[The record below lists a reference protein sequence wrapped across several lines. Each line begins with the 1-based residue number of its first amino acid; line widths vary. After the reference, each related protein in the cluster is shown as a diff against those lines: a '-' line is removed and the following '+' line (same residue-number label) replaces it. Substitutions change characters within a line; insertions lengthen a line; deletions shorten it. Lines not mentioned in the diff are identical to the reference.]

1 MRKERR
7 NTKKYSLGVV
17 VLIGVLALFIGASG
31 MYWLLND
38 QLNALQKTNKSLAK
52 ISTVYQAISDN
63 YYQDVKANK
72 LTDSAIEGMVKSLD
86 DQYSEYLD
94 KQATKNLNET
104 ISSSFVGIGV
114 EVTKDD
120 QGVKITAITPNSPA
134 QTADLQKGDIIL
146 KIDGKKIDNK
156 SLNQV
161 TKLIKGKANTEVKMT
176 FKRQDKILTK
186 TLMRKEINVATV
198 NGFIDSNDKQV
209 GYIQITSFSKRTTQE
224 FKTMIKKLRKSGA
237 KKWIIDVRDN
247 PGGLLDQALNLSSMF
262 LKDGKTIMQ
271 IEDKQGQKQVY
282 KAQAKYDKGFKI
294 FEPTTVLINGNSAS
308 AAEIFAGALKQSAH
322 VKLVGT
328 KSFGKGTVQTTIPFK
343 DQTELKLTIA
353 KWLTPKENWIHH
365 KGLQPDITANSTVFT
380 TQGVINDNYQLGD
393 ESLQVGILQKI
404 LADLGYTVTVN
415 GTFDETTKNVV
426 AQFQQEN
433 KLQENGKITQ
443 TTLNVILAKYRLL
456 KDTAYQKAINL
467 LK

>member
-198 NGFIDSNDKQV
+198 NGFIDSNDK
-209 GYIQITSFSKRTTQE
+209 
-224 FKTMIKKLRKSGA
+224 
-237 KKWIIDVRDN
+237 
-247 PGGLLDQALNLSSMF
+247 
-262 LKDGKTIMQ
+262 
-271 IEDKQGQKQVY
+271 
-282 KAQAKYDKGFKI
+282 
-294 FEPTTVLINGNSAS
+294 
-308 AAEIFAGALKQSAH
+308 
-322 VKLVGT
+322 
-328 KSFGKGTVQTTIPFK
+328 
-343 DQTELKLTIA
+343 
-353 KWLTPKENWIHH
+353 
-365 KGLQPDITANSTVFT
+365 
-380 TQGVINDNYQLGD
+380 
-393 ESLQVGILQKI
+393 
-404 LADLGYTVTVN
+404 
-415 GTFDETTKNVV
+415 
-426 AQFQQEN
+426 
-433 KLQENGKITQ
+433 
-443 TTLNVILAKYRLL
+443 
-456 KDTAYQKAINL
+456 
-467 LK
+467 